1 MAKARQL
8 LYQTNSEFVRMQQ
21 DKETMVWGAQLVK
34 NLNRILAWVV
44 NFKSSKVCLYKLL
57 SLNSPYL
64 SIRASF
70 YLQME
75 SLHLPREFYS
85 LLTGR
90 QKRGLKGPS
99 CIEHFFSNFNS
110 KLTIMPLKHVLGCP
124 ALGPSS
130 FFDSVQCFRGS
141 STL

>member
-57 SLNSPYL
+57 SLNSLYL

>member
-57 SLNSPYL
+57 SLNSLYL

-90 QKRGLKGPS
+90 QKGGSKGPS